1 MTAAEPTAASI
12 RLLPVQAT
20 MHKVIAALHGHCFD
34 DAWNA
39 YTVGQV
45 MRMPGAFGFLAVSG
59 DENGTGDMPTGFADT
74 PIGFALAS
82 GAADERELL
91 SIGVLPDHRRSGVGR
106 RLVEMVIAAAIER
119 GAARLFLEV
128 AEDNVPAQQLYQR
141 LGFIAVGRRPGYYRR
156 KTGPAVAALTLRR
169 ILTDAA

>member
-1 MTAAEPTAASI
+1 MTAIEPTAAI

-45 MRMPGAFGFLAVSG
+45 MRMPGAFGFLAVASTS
-59 DENGTGDMPTGFADT
+59 DDGTGDI
-74 PIGFALAS
+74 PIGFALAG

-91 SIGVLPDHRRSGVGR
+91 SIGVLPDHRRGGIGR
-106 RLVEMVIAAAIER
+106 RLVEMVIAKSIEH

-128 AEDNVPAQQLYQR
+128 AEDNSAAQQLYR
-141 LGFIAVGRRPGYYRR
+141 TLGFVPVGRRPGYYRR
-156 KTGPAVAALTLRR
+156 KSGPAVAALTLRR
-169 ILTDAA
+169 TLTEE

>member
-1 MTAAEPTAASI
+1 MTATEPAAKPFH
-12 RLLPVQAT
+12 LLPVQVT
-20 MHKVIAALHGHCFD
+20 MHKVIAALHGRCFD

-45 MRMPGAFGFLAVSG
+45 MRMPGAFGFLAVSAG
-59 DENGTGDMPTGFADT
+59 AANGTDDL

-91 SIGVLPDHRRSGVGR
+91 SIGVLPDHRRAGIGR
-106 RLVEMVIAAAIER
+106 QLVERVIAESIDR

-128 AEDNVPAQQLYQR
+128 AEDNAAAQR
-141 LGFIAVGRRPGYYRR
+141 LYRTLGFVAVGRRPGYYRR
-156 KTGPAVAALTLRR
+156 RSGPAVAALTLKRT
-169 ILTDAA
+169 LSDED

>member
-1 MTAAEPTAASI
+1 MH
-12 RLLPVQAT
+12 RLVS
-20 MHKVIAALHGHCFD
+20 ALHARCFD

-45 MRMPGAFGFLAVSG
+45 MRMPGAFGFVAVWPG
-59 DENGTGDMPTGFADT
+59 DPAAGGDV

-91 SIGVLPDHRRSGVGR
+91 SIGVVPSHRRGGIGR
-106 RLVEMVIAAAIER
+106 QLVESIIDESIAR

-128 AEDNVPAQQLYQR
+128 AEDNAPAQRLYR
-141 LGFIAVGRRPGYYRR
+141 SLGFVAVGRRPGYYRR
-156 KTGPAVAALTLRR
+156 SSGPAVAALTLRR
-169 ILTDAA
+169 SLAAD

>member
-1 MTAAEPTAASI
+1 MTATEPAAAPMI

-20 MHKVIAALHGHCFD
+20 MHKVIAALHGRCFD

-45 MRMPGAFGFLAVSG
+45 MRMPGAFGFLAVVSAAE
-59 DENGTGDMPTGFADT
+59 DGTGDI

-91 SIGVLPDHRRSGVGR
+91 SIGVLPDHRRAGIGR
-106 RLVEMVIAAAIER
+106 RLVEMVIAESSAR

-128 AEDNVPAQQLYQR
+128 AEDNTAAQR
-141 LGFIAVGRRPGYYRR
+141 LYRSLDFIAVGRRPGYYRR
-156 KTGPAVAALTLRR
+156 KSGPAIAALTLRR
-169 ILTDAA
+169 MLTDEDGD

>member
-1 MTAAEPTAASI
+1 MTATEPTASSI

-45 MRMPGAFGFLAVSG
+45 MRMPGAFGFLAVANG
-59 DENGTGDMPTGFADT
+59 ENGGGDI

-91 SIGVLPDHRRSGVGR
+91 SIGVLPDHRRAGVGR
-106 RLVEMVIAAAIER
+106 RLVEMVIAESIER

-128 AEDNVPAQQLYQR
+128 AEDNAAAQR
-141 LGFIAVGRRPGYYRR
+141 LYHTLGFTAVGRRPGYYRR
-156 KTGPAVAALTLRR
+156 KTGPAIAALTLRR
-169 ILTDAA
+169 ILTGEE

>member
-1 MTAAEPTAASI
+1 MTAAEPTAAPV

-20 MHKVIAALHGHCFD
+20 MHKLIAALHAACFE

-45 MRMPGAFGFLAVSG
+45 MRMAGAFGFVAVLPSADAGG
-59 DENGTGDMPTGFADT
+59 DPT

-91 SIGVLPDHRRSGVGR
+91 SLGVLAEHRRAGVGR
-106 RLVEMVIAAAIER
+106 QLVRSIIAESVHR
-119 GAARLFLEV
+119 GATRLFLEV
-128 AEDNVPAQQLYQR
+128 AEDNDAAQR
-141 LGFIAVGRRPGYYRR
+141 LYRDLGFVAVGRRPGYYRR
-156 KTGPAVAALTLRR
+156 RSGPAVAALTLRCNLDGGR
-169 ILTDAA
+169 LEN

>member
-1 MTAAEPTAASI
+1 MTAIEPTAAPI

-45 MRMPGAFGFLAVSG
+45 MRMPGAFGFLAVVSTS
-59 DENGTGDMPTGFADT
+59 DDGTGGI
-74 PIGFALAS
+74 PIGFALAG

-91 SIGVLPDHRRSGVGR
+91 SIGVLPDHRRIGIGR
-106 RLVEMVIAAAIER
+106 RLVEMVIAKSIEH

-128 AEDNVPAQQLYQR
+128 AEDNSAAQQLYR
-141 LGFIAVGRRPGYYRR
+141 NLGFVPVGRRPGYYRR
-156 KTGPAVAALTLRR
+156 KSGPAVAALTLRR
-169 ILTDAA
+169 TLTEE

>member
-1 MTAAEPTAASI
+1 MATESTAPPV
-12 RLLPVQAT
+12 RLLPVEAA
-20 MHKVIAALHGHCFD
+20 MHKVVAALHARCFE

-45 MRMPGAFGFLAVSG
+45 MRMPGAFGFLAVMPGNG
-59 DENGTGDMPTGFADT
+59 DAGDI

-91 SIGVLPDHRRSGVGR
+91 SIGVLPTYRRSGIGR
-106 RLVEMVIAAAIER
+106 QLVESVIAESMAR

-128 AEDNVPAQQLYQR
+128 AEDNVEAQR
-141 LGFIAVGRRPGYYRR
+141 LYRTLGFVAVGRRPGYYRR
-156 KTGPAVAALTLRR
+156 KSGPAVAALTLRR
-169 ILTDAA
+169 SLTNEDQ

>member
-1 MTAAEPTAASI
+1 MATEPVSPVA
-12 RLLPVQAT
+12 RLLPVEAT
-20 MHKVIAALHGHCFD
+20 MHKVVAALHARCFE

-45 MRMPGAFGFLAVSG
+45 MRMPGAFGFLAVVPSLDVGG
-59 DENGTGDMPTGFADT
+59 DI

-91 SIGVLPDHRRSGVGR
+91 SIGVLPGYRRGGIGR
-106 RLVEMVIAAAIER
+106 QLVDTVISESTAR

-128 AEDNVPAQQLYQR
+128 AEDNIAAQR
-141 LGFIAVGRRPGYYRR
+141 LYRTSGFVAVGRRPGYYRR
-156 KTGPAVAALTLRR
+156 KSGPAVAALTLRR
-169 ILTDAA
+169 LLANEDR

>member
-1 MTAAEPTAASI
+1 MTTVEPAAASI

-45 MRMPGAFGFLAVSG
+45 MRMPGAFGFLAISSG
-59 DENGTGDMPTGFADT
+59 ENGTGDM

-106 RLVEMVIAAAIER
+106 RLVEMVIAASIER

-128 AEDNVPAQQLYQR
+128 AEDNAPAQHLYHM

-169 ILTDAA
+169 TLIDED